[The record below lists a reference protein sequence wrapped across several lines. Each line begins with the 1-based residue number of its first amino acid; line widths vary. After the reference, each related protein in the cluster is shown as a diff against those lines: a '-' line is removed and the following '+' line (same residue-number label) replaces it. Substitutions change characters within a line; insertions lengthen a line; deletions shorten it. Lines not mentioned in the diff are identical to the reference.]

1 MDRLWHWLWNHCPGL
16 RDTTSAPAENAMPRG
31 TASSV
36 VFRVWSQWCGN
47 VLCAEDTVLIMF
59 WWPGNQSRQWKKTH
73 HFEMV
78 FPLETS
84 IFSVRGFPATEL
96 MTPFRLTAKLVV
108 WQCLEPMFDLT
119 DLDIQRK
126 HLKLPV
132 DFCGGAPR
140 KWRGTPDF
148 HHPFWTMG
156 FSTRNTIQLVGNPHV
171 YPLIHII
178 WGRIPV
184 AGSLAEAYES
194 SEIKCWRRIIR
205 YYQ

>member
-1 MDRLWHWLWNHCPGL
+1 MLCRAAQQALLSSGSEVSDVAMCSVQRTLSLSCF
-16 RDTTSAPAENAMPRG
+16 DAPEINRG
-31 TASSV
+31 N
-36 VFRVWSQWCGN
+36 G
-47 VLCAEDTVLIMF
+47 
-59 WWPGNQSRQWKKTH
+59 KKTH